1 MDARRVIVVTQ
12 DAGLAGRLSG
22 WLSEAGLHFVVATT
36 FAAARDLLDTAP
48 AVLIAGVK
56 LGAYNGLHLAL
67 RAREKG
73 VPAVIVGDTEICT
86 AREAAQVGA
95 AYLPA
100 ADVSNAGVRS
110 LLQAIMPSPDA
121 TTFPVAAPASYGT
134 AGTAHGTGI
143 YEGS

>member
-1 MDARRVIVVTQ
+1 MTPSRVIVVTQ
-12 DAGLAGRLSG
+12 DADLAGTLSG
-22 WLSEAGLHFVVATT
+22 WLADAGLPFVVATT
-36 FAAARDLLDTAP
+36 FAAAKQLLETQP
-48 AVLIAGVK
+48 GLVIASVK

-73 VPAVIVGDTEICT
+73 IPAAIIGDADIPI
-86 AREAAQVGA
+86 AREAEQVGA

-100 ADVSNAGVRS
+100 STFCSAGVQA
-110 LLQAIMPSPDA
+110 LLQTIMPSPDA
-121 TTFPVAAPASYGT
+121 TIFQVAGPASYGS